1 MQRDLE
7 TNFAPI
13 DEVILKI
20 AVMENFTR
28 TLGLEARERRLLLL
42 MGCLVGILFCAY
54 TVAKVQRDA
63 IFLTEYGA
71 MALPYAYVGVAIASL
86 FFVWLE
92 GRVARRFTRVG
103 ATRLNQYIAIGFSL
117 LAAAVFP
124 MARHQTAAVF
134 YLWTGS
140 QAMILL
146 PHFWVLALDVWDSRR
161 ARRLFP
167 LFSACGLLGGLLGG
181 SIAGWLTP
189 VVKRVGLMWILSALL
204 IGAHLLTR
212 SVDRHRKRL
221 PSATDTAAAASR
233 WEIFR
238 RSRYIQ
244 LLAVALALSVVVATI
259 VDFQF
264 KYFAQRAYPDP
275 HQLTEFLGKFYA
287 AMNGL
292 SLIFQVSVA
301 GWLLRR
307 MDLLTS
313 TSIQPVAIMALGAW
327 GVLGPNGRP
336 VVLMRGVQGIF
347 SQVLGKSS
355 TEIYY
360 MAVRPPERR
369 VIKPAIDTLVER
381 WSDAVVGVL
390 LIVAFRL
397 LGVGIPVLATVTV
410 LMAAVWL
417 VVLLGLHRQYRSAIQ
432 KALSTR
438 WLEPEAVADSVRLPS
453 ARAALLQA
461 LRDEDERRILL
472 ALRLSEYTEH
482 PEIVAAIRQ
491 SLSHS
496 SPAVRAT
503 AVDLMERKGLPDLE
517 RRIEGFL
524 RDPDESVRRAAVGYL
539 LATSR
544 QPTAFVRELLQGE
557 DPALRR
563 LALDA
568 LFDRPHLAPGAIP
581 PQRIDEWIES
591 GTREDRLLAAR
602 ALGTLQDVAPVA
614 PLLRLIRDPDP
625 EIRRLA
631 LLSAIRRPRRDL
643 LDPLLS
649 LLLEAEWSGDA
660 RRALAAIGD
669 PAVPA
674 LTRLLNGES
683 GGRAQALAAR
693 TLAEIASHR
702 AVDSLLHLARSKD
715 RALRQLGFRNLSRV
729 RVLRGEPVLPR
740 ALAHRMFLREMGE
753 YQAALAPAARLQ
765 AQALP
770 ELRLL
775 GESYREFADMAL
787 ERAVRSLACWYE
799 PRALFGVFERLRERK
814 LGASGPALEYLND
827 ILPRAVF
834 RPVSRAFEE
843 DPLEE
848 GASRPLDPGELTEW
862 IRAAWRTGDPWL
874 RAMAVHVSR
883 RAPALHES
891 AFTIGENEGPVV
903 RAELRARFGGEDA
916 ARLPGVEA
924 RTSSA

>member
-1 MQRDLE
+1 
-7 TNFAPI
+7 
-13 DEVILKI
+13 VILKI
-20 AVMENFTR
+20 GVMENLTR
-28 TLGLEARERRLLLL
+28 TLGLEAHERRLLLL
-42 MGCLVGILFCAY
+42 MGSLVGILFCAY

-63 IFLTEYGA
+63 IFLAEFGA
-71 MALPYAYVGVAIASL
+71 MALPYAYVGVAVASL

-124 MARHQTAAVF
+124 LARHQTAAVF

-181 SIAGWLTP
+181 AIAGWLTP
-189 VVKRVGLMWILSALL
+189 VVKRVGLLWILSALL

-212 SVDRHRKRL
+212 SVDKHRKRL
-221 PSATDTAAAASR
+221 PSATDTVAAASR

-264 KYFAQRAYPDP
+264 KYFAQRAFPDP
-275 HQLTEFLGKFYA
+275 HQLTQFLGKFYA

-292 SLIFQVSVA
+292 SLIFQISVA

-307 MDLLTS
+307 MDLLAS
-313 TSIQPVAIMALGAW
+313 TSIQPVAIMTLGAW
-327 GVLGPNGRP
+327 GVLGPRGQP
-336 VVLMRGVQGIF
+336 VVLMRGVQGIL

-390 LIVAFRL
+390 LIVAFRV
-397 LGVGIPVLATVTV
+397 LGVDVPVLATATV
-410 LMAAVWL
+410 VMAAVWL
-417 VVLLGLHRQYRSAIQ
+417 VVLLGLHRQYRDAIQ

-482 PEIVAAIRQ
+482 PEIVDAIRRC
-491 SLSHS
+491 LSHS

-503 AVDLMERKGLPDLE
+503 AVELMERKGLPDLE

-524 RDPDESVRRAAVGYL
+524 HDPSENVRRAAAGYL

-557 DPALRR
+557 DLALRR
-563 LALDA
+563 VVLDA
-568 LFDRPHLAPGAIP
+568 LFDRPHQAPGAIA
-581 PQRIDEWIES
+581 PQWIDARIES

-602 ALGTLQDVAPVA
+602 ALGTLQGASPVA
-614 PLLRLIRDPDP
+614 PLLSLIRDPDP
-625 EIRRLA
+625 EVRRLA
-631 LLSAIRRPRRDL
+631 LLSATRRPRRDL
-643 LDPLLS
+643 LDPLLP
-649 LLLEAEWSGDA
+649 LLLEPEWSGDA
-660 RRALAAIGD
+660 RRAIAAIGD

-674 LTRLLNGES
+674 LTRLLSGES

-702 AVDSLLHLARSKD
+702 AVDSLLHLARGND
-715 RALRQLGFRNLSRV
+715 RALRHLGFRNLSRV
-729 RVLRGEPVLPR
+729 RVLRREPVLPR

-753 YQAALAPAARLQ
+753 YRAALAPAERFL

-775 GESYREFADMAL
+775 GESYREFADLAL
-787 ERAVRSLACWYE
+787 ERAVRALACWYE
-799 PRALFGVFERLRERK
+799 PRALYGVFERLRERK
-814 LGASGPALEYLND
+814 LGASAPALEYLSS

-843 DPLEE
+843 DPREE
-848 GASRPLDPGELTEW
+848 GAPRPLDPGELAEW
-862 IRAAWRTGDPWL
+862 IRAAWRTGDPWI
-874 RAMAVHVSR
+874 RATAVYVSR
-883 RAPALHES
+883 HTPALKES
-891 AFTIGENEGPVV
+891 TFALGENESPVV

-924 RTSSA
+924 RTSTA